1 MRDRP
6 SAADLLAIA
15 REVLQQKLLPHVPVA
30 LRFDALMIANAM
42 ANAEREA
49 AAGDAPLCAEWERLA
64 AHYGESLGAAALPAA
79 LARLNRRLGADIRAG
94 RLDGHKEIARHLL
107 ATAVDA
113 VRESNPKYLKS
124 RGVG

>member
-15 REVLQQKLLPHVPVA
+15 REVLQEKLLPRVPPA

-49 AAGDAPLCAEWERLA
+49 AAGDAPLRAEWERLA
-64 AHYGESLGAAALPAA
+64 THYGESLGPAALPGA
-79 LARLNRRLGADIRAG
+79 LAQLNRRLGADIRAG
-94 RLDGHKEIARHLL
+94 RLDGNKEIAQHLL

-113 VRESNPKYLKS
+113 VRESNPKYLKT
-124 RGVG
+124 RGID